1 MAAAQEVPGIS
12 GKDSAFYTW
21 SFPGAPV
28 RIHLYLDVV
37 VRLQKELAKAVPSA
51 NRNRVEVA
59 GLLLGKGDL
68 RRSQVVEIR
77 QFIPVIGECHTA
89 TKE

>member
-1 MAAAQEVPGIS
+1 MAAAQEAPGIS

-37 VRLQKELAKAVPSA
+37 ARLQKELAKAASVSHPRPRGSGRPIVGQGRLA
-51 NRNRVEVA
+51 PQPDR
-59 GLLLGKGDL
+59 
-68 RRSQVVEIR
+68 
-77 QFIPVIGECHTA
+77 
-89 TKE
+89 